1 MTTIEQGFLLTRH
14 SRDRHGRSEIIYW
27 LSTAKG
33 PVRLQLS
40 GERPLLMV
48 PISQR
53 AQAEHTLTQA
63 KLAYQWAEP
72 GLQTLELAPVAV
84 LYFTC
89 IAQHKS
95 AAEALRAAG
104 VSVFEDDI
112 RLHERFLLSRF
123 IRGGVAFV
131 GNEQINPTQVS
142 HKQIS
147 PKHASHGPTNS
158 APSFRHFTQVR
169 LKPSD
174 YEPQFRVLSLDIE
187 CSGQGELY
195 SIGLFGESLASG
207 GLDGDGL
214 PEEKLA
220 RVLMIGQPEPAETD
234 IQWVANEA
242 ALLTALEHTLSQ
254 YDPDI
259 IIGWNVVGF
268 DFKLLLRRAA
278 LHGLTLRLGRGGEP
292 AFMRESSFTGQTF
305 ISLAGRVVVDGI
317 DALKTACYQF
327 DSFSL
332 ENVAQQLL
340 GRGKQTEDVA
350 NRLATITRD
359 FWQNKPKL
367 AAYNLEDCRLVWD
380 IFTHTRLLDFLRLR
394 SQLTGLELDRIGGS
408 VAAFTQVYLPHLHR
422 AGYVAPNLPAGGG
435 LASPGGYV
443 MDSRPGLY
451 RHVLVLDF
459 KSLYPAIIRTFHI
472 DPLGLV
478 LGLQE
483 TDAIPGFR
491 GAKFSRRQH
500 FLPSIIKHLWQER
513 DQAKRD
519 HDQARSQ
526 AIKILMNSF
535 YGVLG
540 SGGCRFY
547 DTRLASSI
555 TLRGHEIMQQSAR
568 WIGEQGHEVIYG
580 DTDSLFVLL
589 KGEQDEHSG
598 SAEGERLAAL
608 ITQQWQEKLAT
619 ELQLDSQLELQFEC
633 YFARFLMPTIRGQEQ
648 GSKKRYAGL
657 SCHNGKHQ
665 LVFKGLETVRSD
677 WTQLAKY
684 FQTEL
689 YRLVF
694 NDEDPSDFVRLTL
707 EKTLNGE
714 FDADLV
720 YRKRL
725 RRPLAQYVKSQPP
738 QVRAARQ
745 ADEHN
750 ARLGLPLR
758 YQNKGVICYLMTVS
772 GPEPEEY
779 VQSPLDYQ
787 HYVDKQLKP
796 VAEAILPFIGL
807 NFDAISGQQLGLF

>member
-1 MTTIEQGFLLTRH
+1 MSNIEHGFVLTRH
-14 SRDRHGRSEIIYW
+14 SRDRHGRAEIIYW
-27 LSTAKG
+27 LSTNKG

-40 GERPLLMV
+40 GERPLFMV
-48 PISQR
+48 PIHQR
-53 AQAEHTLTQA
+53 AQAEQALTA
-63 KLAYQWAEP
+63 TKLTYQWAEP

-84 LYFTC
+84 LYFTTL
-89 IAQHKS
+89 AEHK
-95 AAEALRAAG
+95 AAVEALRIAG
-104 VSVFEDDI
+104 LSVFEDDI

-123 IRGGVAFV
+123 IRGGVAFMSP
-131 GNEQINPTQVS
+131 EPAAIS
-142 HKQIS
+142 HSSQ
-147 PKHASHGPTNS
+147 AAALT
-158 APSFRHFTQVR
+158 APSFRHVSQARV
-169 LKPSD
+169 KASD

-195 SIGLFGESLASG
+195 SIGLYGQTLAGEGLVSEGAS
-207 GLDGDGL
+207 
-214 PEEKLA
+214 ERLA
-220 RVLMIGQPEPAETD
+220 RVLMIGSPEPAATD
-234 IQWVANEA
+234 IHWLANEV
-242 ALLTALEHTLSQ
+242 ALLQALEQTLSQ
-254 YDPDI
+254 FDPDI

-278 LHGLTLRLGRGGEP
+278 LHGLILRLGRGGEP
-292 AFMRESSFTGQTF
+292 AFMRESSFSGQTF
-305 ISLAGRVVVDGI
+305 ITLAGRVVIDGI
-317 DALKTACYQF
+317 DALKTACHQF

-350 NRLATITRD
+350 HRLATITRD
-359 FWQNKPKL
+359 FYQNKPKL
-367 AAYNLEDCRLVWD
+367 AAYNLEDCRLVWE
-380 IFTHTRLLDFLRLR
+380 IFERTRLLDFLRLR

-422 AGYVAPNLPAGGG
+422 AGFVAPNLPAGGG

-459 KSLYPAIIRTFHI
+459 KSLYPAIIRTFYI

-483 TDAIPGFR
+483 DDAIPGFR
-491 GAKFSRRQH
+491 GAKFSRHQH
-500 FLPSIIKHLWQER
+500 FLPAIIAHLWQER
-513 DQAKRD
+513 DQAKREQ
-519 HDQARSQ
+519 DQPRSQ

-568 WIGEQGHEVIYG
+568 WISEQGQEVIYG

-589 KGEQDEHSG
+589 SGEQDENG
-598 SAEGERLAAL
+598 ASAEGRRLAKL
-608 ITQQWQEKLAT
+608 ISQQWREKLRQ
-619 ELQLDSQLELQFEC
+619 ELQLDSHLELQFEC

-657 SCHNGKHQ
+657 SSTQGQ
-665 LVFKGLETVRSD
+665 QTLVFKGLETVRSD
-677 WTQLAKY
+677 WTPLAKE

-694 NDEDPSDFVRLTL
+694 NDEDPSDFIRRTL
-707 EKTLNGE
+707 ASTLAGE
-714 FDADLV
+714 RDHDLV

-745 ADEHN
+745 ADAHN
-750 ARLGLPLR
+750 ARLGRPLR
-758 YQNKGVICYLMTVS
+758 YQNKGSICYLMTVN
-772 GPEPEEY
+772 GPEAQEY
-779 VQSPLDYQ
+779 VQSSLDYQ
-787 HYVDKQLKP
+787 HYVDRQLKP
-796 VAEAILPFIGL
+796 VADAILPFIGL
-807 NFDAISGQQLGLF
+807 SFEAISGQQLGLF